1 MLYLSTRNSQ
11 ETYTAARVLTESR
24 APDGGL
30 FAPYYTAAFPK
41 EDLERLGEMKFNE
54 TVARMLNIQFQTQLT
69 EHDVR
74 LCVGKSPVRIAQLN
88 NRLLVGECWHNLQGS
103 FSRLVENLAR
113 HVCPEAV
120 LTPGCWAQVGIGA
133 CVIFGIFGELLGR
146 GLVSFDKK
154 ADVSLVGGDFS
165 MAMSCW
171 YARAWGLPIENIVCC
186 CNENNA
192 VWNLFFHGAMRTDG
206 ISIPTDTPDADICV
220 PMSLERLIHSCGGAE
235 EALRF
240 VEKCRHGATYYPE
253 DTLLERLRRGIYVS
267 VVSSPRMLD
276 TIPNAYATHGYLLS
290 PYSALAYAGM
300 LDFRAKK
307 GGSRMGLILADRS
320 PLSESETVARALN
333 LPEAEL
339 KLKFE

>member
-1 MLYLSTRNSQ
+1 
-11 ETYTAARVLTESR
+11 
-24 APDGGL
+24 
-30 FAPYYTAAFPK
+30 
-41 EDLERLGEMKFNE
+41 
-54 TVARMLNIQFQTQLT
+54 
-69 EHDVR
+69 
-74 LCVGKSPVRIAQLN
+74 
-88 NRLLVGECWHNLQGS
+88 
-103 FSRLVENLAR
+103 
-113 HVCPEAV
+113 
-120 LTPGCWAQVGIGA
+120 
-133 CVIFGIFGELLGR
+133 
-146 GLVSFDKK
+146 
-154 ADVSLVGGDFS
+154 
-165 MAMSCW
+165 
-171 YARAWGLPIENIVCC
+171 
-186 CNENNA
+186 
-192 VWNLFFHGAMRTDG
+192 
-206 ISIPTDTPDADICV
+206 
-220 PMSLERLIHSCGGAE
+220 MSLERLIHSCGGAE